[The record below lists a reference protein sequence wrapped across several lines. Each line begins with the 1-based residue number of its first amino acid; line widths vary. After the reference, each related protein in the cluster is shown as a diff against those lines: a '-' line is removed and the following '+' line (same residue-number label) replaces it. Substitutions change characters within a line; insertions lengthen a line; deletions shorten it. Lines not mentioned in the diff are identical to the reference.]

1 MNKRYFQYTGILF
14 LSILTVATINLT
26 LIEPDESVAQLFGS
40 SDKDDRMLRELQK
53 LNARIVGKVLPRMDK
68 IMSTQADLSQQID
81 ELKSSLPGLQGAIE
95 KNHADFI
102 RKIRA
107 LNGNLNKFKLALAKD
122 IEQFAKYNKDTQDL
136 EAIEKHLKRI
146 NERLAIF

>member
-26 LIEPDESVAQLFGS
+26 LIEPDESVAQLFGKS
-40 SDKDDRMLRELQK
+40 REVPELTELIK
-53 LNARIVGKVLPRMDK
+53 LNTRVVETVIPGIYK